1 MPVPAR
7 WGAILLYY
15 AVFSGK
21 TVLLSK
27 QPKQKGA
34 RPIEKQPIV
43 IHMNQLL
50 LELDEG
56 PLRAAYMVIKELHDL
71 QQASRKE

>member
-1 MPVPAR
+1 MGCNPAVLR
-7 WGAILLYY
+7 CIFGENRATIRTT
-15 AVFSGK
+15 K
-21 TVLLSK
+21 T
-27 QPKQKGA
+27 KGA